1 MGPGSQERGTISVR
15 LPDGTPMEVARGT
28 TVLALAEQIGARLAQ
43 AAVAAYVNGV
53 LVDLSTPLRDDA
65 DVRLVTTQDAEGR
78 EVFLH
83 SAAHLMAQ
91 AVQELFAEAKLA
103 IGPAL
108 ADRFYYDIDLPTA
121 LTEQDLIA
129 VEQRMAEIVDRN
141 LSVSR
146 QELTRHEALELF
158 AGNPYKQEIIRELP
172 ENETITIYRQGPF
185 VDLCRGPHV
194 PDTKRLGKH
203 FKLLSLAGAYWRG
216 EERRQMLQRIYGTA
230 WPTKDELE
238 GFLKAIE
245 EAEARDHRKLGREL
259 ELFHIFDDAGPGLPF
274 YLPKGAV
281 LKRTI
286 EQWLTDRHLERG
298 YQIVWTPHLIKA
310 DMWKRSGHYDTG
322 YPMYFTE
329 IDEREYGV
337 KPMNCPGHLLIYGSQ
352 TRSYRDLPLRM
363 FELGTVYRHER
374 AGVLH
379 GLLRVRGFTQDDAHI
394 FCTPEQLESE
404 LIGVLDFAREMLK
417 SFGFEEF
424 SVYLATRPDKSVGSD
439 DVWERATRA
448 LEAALARSGL
458 PYEVDP
464 GGGAFYGPK
473 IDIKLKDAIG
483 RYWQGPTI
491 QCDFNLPE
499 RFDLTY
505 VGEDGGFHRPVMVH
519 RVVLAG
525 IERFI
530 GILIEH
536 YAGAFPTWLAPVQ
549 AVVIPIADRHIDYGR
564 QVRQNLLARGIRA
577 EIDERQERVAY
588 KIRGAEI
595 QRVPYMLVV
604 GDREVQEASVSV
616 RKRSGEDLGR
626 LELAAFCA
634 DFFANLRG

>member
-1 MGPGSQERGTISVR
+1 MGPGSQERDAISVR

-28 TVLALAEQIGARLAQ
+28 TALQVAERIGARLAQ
-43 AAVAAYVNGV
+43 AAVAAHVNDV

-65 DVRLVTTQDAEGR
+65 DLRLVTAKDAEGR

-83 SAAHLMAQ
+83 STAHLMAQ
-91 AVQELFAEAKLA
+91 AVQELFPEAKLA

-108 ADRFYYDIDLPTA
+108 ADRFYYDIDLPEA
-121 LTEQDLIA
+121 LTEHDLIA
-129 VEQRMAEIVDRN
+129 IEQRMGEIVDRN
-141 LSVSR
+141 LPVTRQVLSR
-146 QELTRHEALELF
+146 AEALELF
-158 AGNPYKQEIIRELP
+158 ADNPYKREIIEELP
-172 ENETITIYRQGPF
+172 EGESISVYGQGEF

-194 PDTKRLGKH
+194 PDTKRLGRH

-216 EERRQMLQRIYGTA
+216 DERRQMLQRIYGTA
-230 WPTKDELE
+230 SATKEELE
-238 GFLKAIE
+238 AFLKAIE
-245 EAEARDHRKLGREL
+245 EAEARDHRRLGREL
-259 ELFHIFDDAGPGLPF
+259 ELFQIFEEAGPGLPF
-274 YLPKGAV
+274 YLPKGAI

-298 YQIVWTPHLIKA
+298 YQIVWTPHLIKV

-424 SVYLATRPDKSVGSD
+424 SVYLATKPDKSVGSD

-448 LEAALARSGL
+448 LEAALASSGL

-564 QVRQNLLARGIRA
+564 QVRQNLLVRGIRA

-588 KIRGAEI
+588 KIRGAEL

-604 GDREVQEASVSV
+604 GDHEVQEASVSV

-634 DFFANLRG
+634 DFSANLRG